1 MSNDQNQRPSRRFL
15 LRAVPTAVV
24 GIAVV
29 TMGASAGIAQDL
41 AVTPPPDPDIRTA
54 KKYMLMFTSLIPGAP
69 KNKRSA
75 IVEASPGER
84 VSVRQYLGLP
94 IQVEVEPDATD
105 GYASI
110 SILDEHGVQLAE
122 TGVANRTAAT
132 FVDQRIQVHFSVFED

>member
-15 LRAVPTAVV
+15 LRAVPTAAV

-122 TGVANRTAAT
+122 IGVANRTAAT

>member
-15 LRAVPTAVV
+15 LRAVPTAAV